1 MNNVK
6 KVFVATGN
14 WFKSLFVSVNG
25 KEPKLLSLLKN
36 EKFILVGFL
45 LLLCIN
51 PEHAGEGIISILK
64 SWAKSSRKQ
73 RRIYEL
79 GSTLVS
85 AAPLIKCELSVL
97 FSYKPGLFNIG
108 VAGQYTIG
116 ACAAL
121 YAALAWHCPWYVCM
135 LLAMV
140 TGAVWAMI
148 SGALKAFCNV
158 NEVISC
164 IMTNWIGLYLTN
176 MLLGNVKEST
186 SVYTLDLGNN
196 APAAVIPDIGA
207 AAPDPLYHTVFFQ
220 LSNSSSHCLA
230 ADMEHCTQ
238 LILRKKPVP

>member
-36 EKFILVGFL
+36 EKFTSAFASVICAVLGILVGFL

-51 PEHAGEGIISILK
+51 PE
-64 SWAKSSRKQ
+64 
-73 RRIYEL
+73 L

-85 AAPLIKCELSVL
+85 AAPLIMCALSVL
-97 FSYKPGLFNIG
+97 FSYKTGLFNIG

-196 APAAVIPDIGA
+196 APAAVIPDIG
-207 AAPDPLYHTVFFQ
+207 
-220 LSNSSSHCLA
+220 LSKLFGDN
-230 ADMEHCTQ
+230 
-238 LILRKKPVP
+238 K